1 MSELQTLRQALYPEL
16 AEPAQRAPS
25 RRQKRAVRTRAR
37 ALSPLRIVML
47 LASIPVLTATT
58 ALGVFIR
65 TSPYEPELALRHLAA
80 LAGCEVAH
88 RVGLAPS
95 HVGGPGYHARNDAD
109 LDGIACDALPD
120 LAAMIPARDAPPRQQ
135 PGTAKFV
142 RP

>member
-1 MSELQTLRQALYPEL
+1 MSELQALRQALYPEL
-16 AEPAQRAPS
+16 AEPAQQAPS
-25 RRQKRAVRTRAR
+25 RRQKRAERTRAR

-80 LAGCEVAH
+80 LAGCDVAQS
-88 RVGLAPS
+88 VGLAPS
-95 HVGGPGYHARNDAD
+95 QVGGPGYHARNDTD
-109 LDGIACDALPD
+109 LDGIACDAAPA
-120 LAAMIPARDAPPRQQ
+120 LAAMTPASDTPSRQQ
-135 PGTAKFV
+135 PGAAKFV